1 MPFEDFTK
9 RSWIIT
15 KSYTPCTVKSIV
27 LFAGP
32 RTDVVVTCNGAPY
45 PPGTY
50 YPKSDKGEERIE
62 APNAYSIVM
71 LDTKPKLTLVA
82 SFVGVVGG
90 SWTAEDTASSDS
102 GG

>member
-15 KSYTPCTVKSIV
+15 KSDTPCTTKSIV
-27 LFAGP
+27 RFAGRP
-32 RTDVVVTCNGAPY
+32 TDVEVTCDGAPY
-45 PPGTY
+45 PPGMY
-50 YPKSDKGEERIE
+50 SPKSGDREERIE

-90 SWTAEDTASSDS
+90 SWTAEDTASGDS